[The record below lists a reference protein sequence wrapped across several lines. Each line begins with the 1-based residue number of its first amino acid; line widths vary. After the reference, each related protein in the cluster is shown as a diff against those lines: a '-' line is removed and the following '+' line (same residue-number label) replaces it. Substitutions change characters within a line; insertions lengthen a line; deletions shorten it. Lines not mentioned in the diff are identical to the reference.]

1 MHKCVPFVRAFAHS
15 FPHSLFHLINY
26 LFTSF
31 YTQSL
36 ILLVVPWLTCSFNH
50 FLNRSLTHSFDHQ
63 RVYSFIHFQF
73 LHSFVCW
80 APPPGADFQGT
91 GIGPSILPFLFFI
104 SEVVVW
110 LRSSTLCA
118 GCFPGSRDITSND
131 CTLTF
136 ISILCQDNSS
146 SFPFYLSHFSGF
158 QLAQT

>member
-1 MHKCVPFVRAFAHS
+1 MCAVCSCICSLISSFTLSLNQLLIHFFLHLVTHSLSCSLVNLFIQSLPQSLAHS
-15 FPHSLFHLINY
+15 FIRPSARLFI
-26 LFTSF
+26 
-31 YTQSL
+31 
-36 ILLVVPWLTCSFNH
+36 
-50 FLNRSLTHSFDHQ
+50 HSFP
-63 RVYSFIHFQF
+63 VPSFIC
-73 LHSFVCW
+73 LLGS
-80 APPPGADFQGT
+80 PPPGADFQGT
-91 GIGPSILPFLFFI
+91 GIGLSILPFLFFI

>member
-1 MHKCVPFVRAFAHS
+1 MCAVCSCICSLISSFTLSLNQLLIHFFLHLVTHSLSCSLVNLFIQSLPQSLAHS
-15 FPHSLFHLINY
+15 FIRPSARLFI
-26 LFTSF
+26 
-31 YTQSL
+31 
-36 ILLVVPWLTCSFNH
+36 
-50 FLNRSLTHSFDHQ
+50 HSFP
-63 RVYSFIHFQF
+63 VPSFIC
-73 LHSFVCW
+73 LLGS
-80 APPPGADFQGT
+80 PPGADFQGT